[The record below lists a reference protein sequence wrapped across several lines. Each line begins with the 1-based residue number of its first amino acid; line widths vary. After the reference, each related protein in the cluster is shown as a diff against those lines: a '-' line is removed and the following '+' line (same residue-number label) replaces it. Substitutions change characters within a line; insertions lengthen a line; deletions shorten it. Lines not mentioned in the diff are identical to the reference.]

1 MGISSLVIQGTWEEA
16 PLRAKA
22 GGVSRQFDRARR
34 IRELAL
40 DVDAIVFFG
49 VSGTKAA
56 RAACSWPNWQH
67 WHHWSYGPNKS
78 PTDATTWVQPSTG
91 CPLGGAG

>member
-1 MGISSLVIQGTWEEA
+1 M
-16 PLRAKA
+16 
-22 GGVSRQFDRARR
+22 
-34 IRELAL
+34 
-40 DVDAIVFFG
+40 VFG
-49 VSGTKAA
+49 LSGTKAA